1 MTTTDLAGRSF
12 LGAGWRFPIRIDG
25 RGGLGWSSG
34 EQDIA
39 EAIWLI
45 LSTAKGERQMRP
57 RFGCGIHDEV
67 FAGINAATQAA
78 ISYQVRAALTEWEP
92 RIDVLDVGVEAG
104 DRSGT
109 SLLLLVKVSYRIRAN
124 NQMHNLVYPFYA
136 QEGATEGG
144 EA

>member
-1 MTTTDLAGRSF
+1 MTSSELAGREF
-12 LGAGWRFPIRIDG
+12 LGKGWRFPIRIDG
-25 RGGLGWSSG
+25 RGGLGWSAA
-34 EQDIA
+34 EQDVA

-67 FAGINAATQAA
+67 FAGNNAATHAA
-78 ISYQVRAALTEWEP
+78 VAYQVRAALTEWEP
-92 RIDVLDVGVEAG
+92 RIDVLDVTVEPG

-109 SLLLLVKVSYRIRAN
+109 SLLMLVKVGYRIRVN

-136 QEGATEGG
+136 QEGTAEGG
-144 EA
+144 ER